1 MPAHHSQR
9 LAYLPATAC
18 WPPRSSF
25 IPCVRDSPGRMKLG
39 CTVSLFSWP
48 ARCFLMKYEQKLAL
62 KATVA
67 SCQREL
73 LPGFVREVLAPTGL
87 DAVQQSVLLI

>member
-1 MPAHHSQR
+1 
-9 LAYLPATAC
+9 
-18 WPPRSSF
+18 
-25 IPCVRDSPGRMKLG
+25 
-39 CTVSLFSWP
+39 
-48 ARCFLMKYEQKLAL
+48 MKYEQKLAL